1 MRKTLIAGN
10 WKMNKT
16 AAEAV
21 ALVALLEA
29 YGARPRA
36 AAATDTAALVI
47 EQGFLGRP
55 ALT

>member
-1 MRKTLIAGN
+1 MRKTIIAGN
-10 WKMNKT
+10 WKMYKT
-16 AAEAV
+16 TAEAV